1 MSTADIKLD
10 GLSVMVGIPATRD
23 FHPWTVKSLL
33 ATSQMCQRMGIPC
46 QLGLVAGN
54 AVVQWARDEVVDIFL
69 QSQANRLFWI
79 DSDMVWKPE
88 DFMRMLALSQRRE
101 VVCATYPAKIDQPTF
116 YVNYDQSKPLESDDL
131 GLLDVWGVGL
141 GFTVMRREVVEK
153 LVANAPRI
161 YDEISGR
168 ELAEV
173 FRVGGVAANGRRSRR
188 GEDMAFFRDILDLGY
203 KVLLDPQVD
212 LGHIGVKKY
221 EGSVKD
227 ALQLQA

>member
-1 MSTADIKLD
+1 MSALDIKLD

-23 FHPWTVKSLL
+23 FHPWTVKSIL
-33 ATSQMCQRMGIPC
+33 ATSQMCQRMRIPC

-79 DSDMVWKPE
+79 DSDIVWKPE
-88 DFMRMLALSQRRE
+88 DFMRMLALSQLRE
-101 VVCATYPAKIDQPTF
+101 VICATYPAKIDQPTF
-116 YVNYDQSKPLESDDL
+116 YVNHDKTKPLEADDL

-141 GFTVMRREVVEK
+141 GFTVMRREVVER
-153 LVANAPRI
+153 LVAKAPRI
-161 YDEISGR
+161 YDEISGKDV
-168 ELAEV
+168 AEV
-173 FRVGGVAANGRRSRR
+173 FKVGAVRGKRR
-188 GEDMAFFRDILDLGY
+188 GEDMAFFEDIRDLGY
-203 KVLLDPQVD
+203 KVWLDPQVD

-227 ALQLQA
+227 ALKIQA